1 LHEGHQVA
9 TFGAKRAW
17 RVTKRFTF
25 SQWSDDMH
33 RKYSALIL
41 APLLAA
47 ACTDGT
53 APESGT
59 DQVSLSFSTGGTT
72 TASTQ
77 ISGDAAASG
86 EIRIG
91 AGNNELVITRAQVV
105 LEEIEFESE
114 DHSCRRRMAAAG
126 ADTVALDTARLRQY
140 CDGFE
145 VEFGPVVIDLPT
157 GQGPVQGVTLRVPPG
172 RYDEL
177 KFEIEP
183 LDDHGGRSDD
193 RYGRPGPRGASIRVE
208 GTFNGQPFVYLSALE
223 AEVELHFRPALV
235 ITPGG
240 FNVNIRVDVSEWFTA
255 SDGRLIDPS
264 SANAGGPNQATVEA
278 NILAS
283 LDAYPDRDRDGR
295 RDDHSH

>member
-1 LHEGHQVA
+1 MLR
-9 TFGAKRAW
+9 T
-17 RVTKRFTF
+17 
-25 SQWSDDMH
+25 
-33 RKYSALIL
+33 YSALVL
-41 APLLAA
+41 ASVLAA

-59 DQVSLSFSTGGTT
+59 DQVSLSFSTGATT
-72 TASTQ
+72 TSSAQ
-77 ISGDAAASG
+77 ISGGATASG

-91 AGNNELVITRAQVV
+91 AGTNELVITRAQVV

-114 DHSCRRRMAAAG
+114 DYSCRQRMAAAG
-126 ADTVALDTARLRQY
+126 ADTVALDSATLREY

-157 GQGPVQGVTLRVPPG
+157 GQVPVQGVTLRVPPG
-172 RYDEL
+172 QYDEL

-183 LDDHGGRSDD
+183 LDDDRSDD
-193 RYGRPGPRGASIRVE
+193 RYGRPGPRGASIRVD

-223 AEVELHFRPALV
+223 AEVELHFQPALV

-240 FNVNIRVDVSEWFTA
+240 FNVTIRVDVSEWFTT

-264 SANAGGPNQATVEA
+264 SANAGGPNQAMVEA

-283 LDAYPDRDRDGR
+283 LDAYPDRDRDGH
-295 RDDHSH
+295 RDDRSH

>member
-1 LHEGHQVA
+1 MLRE
-9 TFGAKRAW
+9 
-17 RVTKRFTF
+17 
-25 SQWSDDMH
+25 
-33 RKYSALIL
+33 YSALIL

-47 ACTDGT
+47 ACADGT

-59 DQVSLSFSTGGTT
+59 DQVSLSFSSGATGA
-72 TASTQ
+72 ASTQ
-77 ISGDAAASG
+77 ISGGATASG
-86 EIRIG
+86 EIRLG
-91 AGNNELVITRAQVV
+91 AGTDELVITRAQIV

-126 ADTVALDTARLRQY
+126 ADTVALDSARLREY

-157 GQGPVQGVTLRVPPG
+157 GHGSVQSVTLRVPPG

-177 KFEIEP
+177 KFDIEP
-183 LDDHGGRSDD
+183 LDDNGGRSDD

-223 AEVELHFRPALV
+223 AEVELHFQPALV

-240 FNVNIRVDVSEWFTA
+240 FNVNIRVDVTEWFTA

-264 SANAGGPNQATVEA
+264 SANAGGPNQGMVEA